1 MYKKVVILLVSVIL
15 FIIYP
20 YCHIIYADSDTASA
34 NYSFNFENGPGEW
47 KENGAVRLIRTYEYV
62 NSGRYSIYIDDRK
75 NSSDGI
81 LLNAEFLPKQTDI
94 TFSAFVLYSI
104 NESSENHDFKFSIQY
119 ISAGA
124 LISHELSA
132 VTVIPDTW
140 TELKGRFTIPGDAQH
155 IQLLINTCPDKK
167 LTVSPDTLPFYIDNV
182 SIRRTS
188 DLLND
193 TSDNQD
199 EKHDEKTVS
208 PVLVI
213 SISATFIVIIA
224 VALLIKKRKKHSD
237 KPQFTVF
244 DADELKQEIEIL
256 SQKPDMCKDINIV
269 VCSINFTEETL
280 KYKDEAVE
288 RCATIVLRAAGKAGS
303 VYRTNNNEFVCMS
316 VKPIKEQLEKEIKY
330 ETSKPC
336 NYPFSISTG
345 FANGDERN
353 FDIAE
358 LISTALSEV
367 VTNENMTKLPH

>member
-1 MYKKVVILLVSVIL
+1 MHKKVASIFISIVL
-15 FIIYP
+15 FIIFQN
-20 YCHIIYADSDTASA
+20 CHIIYADSENV

-62 NSGRYSIYIDDRK
+62 NSGRYSVYIDDRK

-119 ISAGA
+119 ISAGS

-155 IQLLINTCPDKK
+155 IQLIINTCPDKS
-167 LTVSPDTLPFYIDNV
+167 LTVSPDTLSFYIDNV
-182 SIRRTS
+182 NIIKTS
-188 DLLND
+188 DII
-193 TSDNQD
+193 SDNSDDQNQ
-199 EKHDEKTVS
+199 KTVS
-208 PVLVI
+208 TVVII
-213 SISATFIVIIA
+213 SISVAFIVIIA

-237 KPQFTVF
+237 KPRFTVF